1 MKAIEQTV
9 QPELAFRALSDP
21 TRLRILSLLQR
32 GELCV
37 CDLVN
42 VLDVPQPTASR
53 HLAYLKKAG
62 LVSARKEGLW
72 QYYRLIPPSS
82 AFHRSLLNCVTDSME
97 LLPQLGADGDYLSS
111 CGESDCCD

>member
-1 MKAIEQTV
+1 MKTTAVAIH
-9 QPELAFRALSDP
+9 PELAFRALSDP
-21 TRLRILSLLQR
+21 TRLRILHLLRR

-62 LVSARKEGLW
+62 LVAARKEGLW
-72 QYYRLIPPSS
+72 QYYRLITPETK
-82 AFHRSLLNCVTDSME
+82 FHQSLLNCVADSAE
-97 LLPQLGADGDYLSS
+97 VLPQLAADGDYLLS
-111 CGESDCCD
+111 CGESDCCE